1 FVVETTHTTLE
12 DAGPQS
18 VSGWVTGI
26 TAGPPDE
33 AGQHLNFLVS
43 NDHPELF
50 AIQPSLALDGTL
62 SYAPAANLNGS
73 AIITVALHDDGGT
86 ANGGSDTSP
95 AQTFRIVVLPVN
107 DPPGFVAGKD
117 QSVLEDS
124 GPQTVIGWAT
134 GITAGPADEAGQHL
148 NFVVSTDHPELFA
161 SQPSVA
167 VDGTLSYTPAPN
179 ANGSAT
185 VTVALHDDGGTAN
198 GGSDTSVAQTFHIAV
213 TAVNDA
219 PSFVVGP
226 DQTVLEDAGLR
237 SVSGWATGISAGPA
251 DEAGQHL
258 NFVVSTDHPEL
269 FASQPSVAVD
279 GTLSYTPAP
288 NANGSATVTV
298 ALHDDGGT
306 ANGGND
312 TSLAQ
317 TFHIVLA
324 AVNDAPG
331 FVAGTDQTVLED
343 SGLQTVTGWATAI
356 SAGPADEAGQ
366 QLNFVVSTDHPELF
380 TSQPSVAVDGTLSY
394 TPAPNANGSATVSVA
409 LHDDG
414 GTAIGWE
421 DTSVSQ

>member
-107 DPPGFVAGKD
+107 DAPGFVAGKD
-117 QSVLEDS
+117 QRVLEDS
-124 GPQTVIGWAT
+124 GPQTVT
-134 GITAGPADEAGQHL
+134 
-148 NFVVSTDHPELFA
+148 
-161 SQPSVA
+161 
-167 VDGTLSYTPAPN
+167 
-179 ANGSAT
+179 
-185 VTVALHDDGGTAN
+185 
-198 GGSDTSVAQTFHIAV
+198 
-213 TAVNDA
+213 
-219 PSFVVGP
+219 
-226 DQTVLEDAGLR
+226 
-237 SVSGWATGISAGPA
+237 GWATGISAGPA

-258 NFVVSTDHPEL
+258 NFVVSTDHAEL

-343 SGLQTVTGWATAI
+343 AGPQSVSGWATAI
-356 SAGPADEAGQ
+356 SAGPTDEAGQ
-366 QLNFVVSTDHPELF
+366 HLNFVLSNDHPELF
-380 TSQPSVAVDGTLSY
+380 TSHPSVAVDGSFTSRRSSD
-394 TPAPNANGSATVSVA
+394 PNGSATMTVA

-414 GTAIGWE
+414 GTANGGSDI
-421 DTSVSQ
+421 SV